1 MATYEP
7 PIENLPIFDPSVFI
21 VENVPLTYN
30 EALGSFLAFPVA
42 QGTEDLSII
51 NVNGLA
57 TFNANE
63 THNQIA
69 TFNNQ
74 IIINDVSNINTNLN
88 GENIIVND
96 ISNNIYCNIET
107 SQITLYSPS
116 VPNDNQVIIHPLHI
130 IFGSPPINTLTPD
143 SWSGN
148 IVSLNT
154 NANTTHY
161 LGFFDNSA
169 SGSGR
174 PQKCAGINCNPNTG
188 NISATSFNGSLV
200 GNASSSSSISLTSDN
215 TSGAY
220 FIPFSK
226 TVSSTSVLYV
236 DNSVTPLSYDPSLS
250 RLACNQFS
258 GDLLGNATT
267 STIST
272 TTSSITT
279 TNDNSNVLYNLVFC
293 SGANTNSLLY
303 VDSITGPLTYNPNT
317 SDLSVTTIN
326 ATTLNAVTVSAELRT
341 SAGSSPNAGFIGTT
355 LTVNC
360 NNVTIRTSTIIF
372 TGSTN
377 TVTTLVLSSPRNSSI
392 YYVGIRNNG
401 TSGTSFLTGLGT
413 NILTKY
419 SSPVTIPSNTS
430 ALMSI
435 NILTINGV
443 STSVVGID
451 LLT

>member
-21 VENVPLTYN
+21 VENVPLTFN

-148 IVSLNT
+148 IVSLAT

-161 LGFFDNSA
+161 LGFFDSSA

-174 PQKCAGINCNPNTG
+174 PQKCTGINCNPNTG
-188 NISATSFNGSLV
+188 NITATSFNGSLV

-226 TVSSTSVLYV
+226 TVGSNSVLYV

-267 STIST
+267 STNST
-272 TTSSITT
+272 STSSITT
-279 TNDNSNVLYNLVFC
+279 TNNNDNTNYNIVFTAGVGL
-293 SGANTNSLLY
+293 SNSLL
-303 VDSITGPLTYNPNT
+303 VDSITGPLTYNPSSGNIVCTTIT
-317 SDLSVTTIN
+317 SDIQCASVTGG
-326 ATTLNAVTVSAELRT
+326 ATFS
-341 SAGSSPNAGFIGTT
+341 GTT
-355 LTVNC
+355 FTFSGSNLTLKNGSY
-360 NNVTIRTSTIIF
+360 TF
-372 TGSTN
+372 TGGAN
-377 TVTTLVLSSPRNSSI
+377 TVTTLTLSSNRNNAI
-392 YYVGIRNNG
+392 YNIALRNNG
-401 TSGTSFLTGLGT
+401 TAGTSFLTSLGT
-413 NILTKY
+413 NILTTY
-419 SSPVTIPSNTS
+419 SSPVVIPANTS
-430 ALMSI
+430 ALM
-435 NILTINGV
+435 NIVVLSLAGV
-443 STSVVGID
+443 STSIVSIN